1 MTSGVNDRK
10 PLWPVGSLAI
20 LTSLNLL
27 DYLDRKLLDGVLPLL
42 RKDLGLNYEQ
52 GGTLTTAFMLGYFV
66 TAPIF
71 GYLGDR
77 VPRRWLVAAGV
88 FVWSL
93 GTLLSGH
100 GNLYVSMLCFRVM
113 VGLGEASF
121 GTISPGWIA
130 DLFPSGKRNNA
141 ITIFYLAIP
150 VGAALGYVL
159 GGWIGVR
166 YGWRAAFFFAGY
178 PGLLLAAAMF
188 LLREP
193 KRGASESAA
202 LVEAHRA
209 AGGWRAYLELR
220 KYPTYLLVVAGYTAQ
235 TFAMGAFSTWGPT
248 FFHESH
254 RMPLEAADF
263 FFGASLAA
271 TGLIAT
277 LAGGFAATRWQQRTG
292 CGYAWTLGLS
302 AVLAAPLAFA
312 TFAVDD
318 MFVSKLL
325 LIVTMLMLFLSTGPV
340 NTLIIETVPVTM
352 RATSMAA
359 SIFAI
364 HMFGDLWS
372 PKLVGRLADQWGDL
386 RRAVL
391 WMLPAALVVSAIFWC
406 WLVAWTK
413 RERARMTR

>member
-1 MTSGVNDRK
+1 
-10 PLWPVGSLAI
+10 
-20 LTSLNLL
+20 
-27 DYLDRKLLDGVLPLL
+27 
-42 RKDLGLNYEQ
+42 
-52 GGTLTTAFMLGYFV
+52 
-66 TAPIF
+66 
-71 GYLGDR
+71 
-77 VPRRWLVAAGV
+77 
-88 FVWSL
+88 
-93 GTLLSGH
+93 
-100 GNLYVSMLCFRVM
+100 
-113 VGLGEASF
+113 
-121 GTISPGWIA
+121 
-130 DLFPSGKRNNA
+130 
-141 ITIFYLAIP
+141 
-150 VGAALGYVL
+150 
-159 GGWIGVR
+159 VR

-193 KRGASESAA
+193 RRGASDAA
-202 LVEAHRA
+202 VAAEAHRA

-248 FFHESH
+248 FFHEAH
-254 RMPLEAADF
+254 QMPLESADF
-263 FFGASLAA
+263 FFGAALAG

-292 CGYAWTLGLS
+292 HGYAWTLGLS

-318 MFVSKLL
+318 TFVSKLL
-325 LIVTMLMLFLSTGPV
+325 LIATMLMLFLSTGPV

-391 WMLPAALVVSAIFWC
+391 WMLPVALVVSAFFWC

-413 RERARMTR
+413 RAGKNVRS